1 MKILYVV
8 KNMRLANGVTSYAMN
23 YYRKLVNSNDIKID
37 FLVVNDIG
45 SPYYDEIKANGGRI
59 YLMPSYRKNIFA
71 TIKYLLNLFKKEKYD
86 IVHSH
91 VLNSGSI
98 ILKLAKYYGVPV
110 RILHAHATKSG
121 DTKLK
126 EIRNKF
132 FISISLANSNAYF
145 ACSKLAGDYLFT
157 KRKYTVINNAVD
169 LEKYKFNLQLRNQ
182 IRKEYSTD
190 NKLIV
195 LTVGRFT
202 KQKNPFFIVD
212 IISAIKKRMIDF
224 EFWWFG
230 NGVLEEEVRKYAK
243 ECGVDDCINFFGAN
257 DKVSEFYSAAD
268 VFILPSLFEG
278 LPVVGIEAQISGIP
292 CVFSNKITKE
302 VQISNL
308 CEFIPIDAPD
318 FWADKIIEI
327 SKMNRIANLGSLK
340 KESYDIERQHTILI
354 EEYKSLCE
362 VWSK

>member
-23 YYRKLVNSNDIKID
+23 YYRKLVGKDIRID

-45 SPYYDEIKANGGRI
+45 SPYYDEIKANGSKI
-59 YLMPSYRKNIFA
+59 FLMPPYSKNIFA
-71 TIKYLLNLFKKEKYD
+71 TVKYINDLFKKEKYD

-91 VLNSGSI
+91 VLNSGSV
-98 ILKLAKYYGVPV
+98 ILKLAKHYGVPV

-132 FISISLANSNAYF
+132 FIAISLANANSYF
-145 ACSKLAGDYLFT
+145 ACSKLAGDYLYG

-169 LEKYKFNLQLRNQ
+169 LKRYSFDQEARDRLRN
-182 IRKEYSTD
+182 EYSAND
-190 NKLIV
+190 KLIV
-195 LTVGRFT
+195 TTVGRFT
-202 KQKNPFFIVD
+202 KQKNPAFIVD
-212 IISAIKKRMIDF
+212 IISALAEKTKNF

-230 NGVLEEEVRKYAK
+230 NGILEEETKKYAEEK
-243 ECGVDDCINFFGAN
+243 GVTKYINFFGAN
-257 DKVSEFYSAAD
+257 DKVNEFYSAAD

-292 CVFSNKITKE
+292 CLMSDEITRE
-302 VQISNL
+302 AEITDL
-308 CEFIPIDAPD
+308 CKYLPIDSASL
-318 FWADKIIEI
+318 WADKILEI
-327 SKMNRIANLGSLK
+327 STADRSANIRSIK
-340 KESYDIERQHTILI
+340 KDNYDIDKQNSILRKKYEALY
-354 EEYKSLCE
+354 EEKS
-362 VWSK
+362 K